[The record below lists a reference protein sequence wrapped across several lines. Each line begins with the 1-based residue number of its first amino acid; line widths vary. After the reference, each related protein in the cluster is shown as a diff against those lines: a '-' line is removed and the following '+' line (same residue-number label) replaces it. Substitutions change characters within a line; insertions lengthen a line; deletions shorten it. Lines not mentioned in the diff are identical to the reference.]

1 MARVYYG
8 EFTSIAGVVHRVEI
22 WDGASG
28 SATSGSELRL
38 TGDGYRLE
46 RQGEGETIFDNVVRK
61 SKVTAYFAIDND
73 TDAAYFE
80 NMSYSNEAS
89 HAMIIYKNNNPV
101 WVGRVLSDLFQ
112 WSRSAVSS
120 NRIYEIVSVDTLS
133 LLDNYHISTNWLTS
147 GKITLL
153 HLFTEILKSTGLH
166 AYWTSI
172 GKSGYF
178 IADAL
183 NTYETTSGSNYRLPR
198 FRINAQSLI
207 EKYDP
212 TDLQIKS
219 SDEVN
224 LDNITCLEALKI
236 VLADFLAYI
245 VLENGMYF
253 IHQSQ
258 SFSTTVIYD
267 VYSVSEVLTA
277 TNNTIN
283 PTHTINNVNRPSF
296 DAYPTLSYQPAVK
309 SIEMTIDKAVSLK
322 VAKPWRTPYNN
333 SVLSIGAVS
342 VYEAGDVKFDFY
354 INFIPNYKNKYTLFY
369 RGWAIDRT
377 TGNRYNWNGS
387 TWVLGTST
395 TYSKASIDLPFK
407 KNYNTNPYSHTFRS
421 SFTYPSNALMVDFDF
436 YFDMYLQETSFTIG
450 SLFVK
455 TAYPFTGA
463 ISCTQELSDNFNIY
477 TNTTNAGATKVIQR
491 NPTFYDGLGSSGV
504 GTIQVYNGTTWSDAS
519 SWVAIGGVSG
529 SFQQILAKQII
540 ALYSKALKS
549 VNCSFNDN
557 GNYHALKTINFDSAT
572 WIMNGYTYSAQMEKY
587 DGEWLRLAMDY
598 TGIDVGSDQYFG
610 NPKKQSEFRI
620 QATEVETKNIM
631 AVGSSIADNLP
642 VNLFVNQ
649 FENVPSIDT
658 LFQTDIKFNS
668 TDVAFEMN
676 LVERGSKS
684 ELTAGT
690 HSLDTLN
697 EMFIC
702 DTSSGAVTINLPD
715 ADTVK
720 GRKFTLIKSTTAN
733 SVTISGTI
741 NGLTSYVLNSLNE
754 SVVIES
760 DGVQFWAISDN
771 KQKPSS
777 NSNVLIDGGT
787 FETKNSFIDA
797 GGFVTE

>member
-28 SATSGSELRL
+28 SGTGGSELRL

-80 NMSYSNEAS
+80 NMSYLNEAS
-89 HAMIIYKNNNPV
+89 HAMIIYKDNNPI

-112 WSRSAVSS
+112 WERSSVSS

-147 GKITLL
+147 GRITLL

-166 AYWTSI
+166 DYWTAI

-178 IADAL
+178 LADAL
-183 NTYETTSGSNYRLPR
+183 YTYETTSGTNYRLPR
-198 FRINAQSLI
+198 WRINAQSLI
-207 EKYDP
+207 ESYDP

-219 SDEVN
+219 TDN
-224 LDNITCLEALKI
+224 KDLDNITCLEALKL
-236 VLADFLAYI
+236 VLSDLLAYI

-253 IHQSQ
+253 IHQAQ
-258 SFSTTVIYD
+258 SFSSTVIYD

-277 TNNTIN
+277 TNSTIN
-283 PTHTINNVNRPSF
+283 PTHTINNLARPSF
-296 DAYPTLSYQPAVK
+296 DAFPTLSYQPAVK

-322 VAKPWRTPYNN
+322 VAKPWRTPFNN
-333 SVLSIGAVS
+333 SVLSIGPVS
-342 VYEAGDVKFDFY
+342 IYEPGDVKFSFY
-354 INFIPNYKNKYTLFY
+354 LNFIPNYKNTYKLYY
-369 RGWAIDRT
+369 RGWAIERS
-377 TGNRYNWNGS
+377 TGNRYNWTGS
-387 TWVLGTST
+387 VWRLGTST
-395 TYSKASIDLPFK
+395 TYSIANIDLPYK
-407 KNYNTNPYSHTFRS
+407 KNYNTNPYSHTYRS
-421 SFTYPSNALMVDFDF
+421 SFTYPSNGFMAGFDF
-436 YFDMYLQETSFTIG
+436 YFDMFLMESTLNIGATI
-450 SLFVK
+450 SVS
-455 TAYPFTGA
+455 AYPWTGS
-463 ISCTQELSDNFNIY
+463 INCTQELEDNYNAY
-477 TNTTNAGATKVIQR
+477 TNTANTGATKVIQR

-504 GTIQVYNGTTWSDAS
+504 GTIQVYNGTTWSDAAN
-519 SWVAIGGVSG
+519 WVGIGGVSG
-529 SFQQILAKQII
+529 SFQSILAKQII
-540 ALYSKALKS
+540 GLYSKALKS

-557 GNYHALKTINFDSAT
+557 GTYHALKTINFDSAI
-572 WIMNGYTYSAQMEKY
+572 WIMNGYTYAAQMEKY

-598 TGIDVGSDQYFG
+598 TGIDVGSDSYFG
-610 NPKKQSEFRI
+610 DPKKQDKFRI
-620 QATEVETKNIM
+620 QATEVETENMM
-631 AVGSSIADNLP
+631 AVGSSIADNMP

-649 FENVPSIDT
+649 FTDVPAIDT
-658 LFQTDIKFNS
+658 LFQTDVKFNA
-668 TDVAFEMN
+668 TDEAFEMN
-676 LVERGSKS
+676 LVERGSK
-684 ELTAGT
+684 LDVTTGT
-690 HSLDTLN
+690 HSLDTLK
-697 EMFIC
+697 EIFIC
-702 DTSSGAVTINLPD
+702 DTSSGLVTINLPS

-720 GRKFTLIKSTTAN
+720 GRKFTLIKSEAAN
-733 SVTISGTI
+733 SVTINGTI
-741 NGLTSYVLNSLNE
+741 NGASSYVLNAVNE

-760 DGVQFWAISDN
+760 DGVQFWAVSDN

-787 FETKNSFIDA
+787 FVLKNSFIDA